1 MKTIYLTVTLAGLT
15 GVASAETFT
24 GIITDT
30 LCGPSHSMMK
40 NHPADQC
47 VKMCAKG
54 QYSYALFDGMNVIK
68 LSDQKKLV
76 QFAAQRVKVTG
87 TLDPKTNTIKVS
99 SIEAVE
105 GK

>member
-1 MKTIYLTVTLAGLT
+1 MKRVYLALIFAGLIT
-15 GVASAETFT
+15 AANGETFT
-24 GIITDT
+24 GTITDT

-47 VKMCAKG
+47 VRMCAKG
-54 QYSYALFDGMNVIK
+54 QYSYALFDGTTVIK
-68 LSDQKKLV
+68 LSDQKTPV

-87 TLDPKTNTIKVS
+87 TLDPKTNTIKVA
-99 SIEAVE
+99 SIEAIE